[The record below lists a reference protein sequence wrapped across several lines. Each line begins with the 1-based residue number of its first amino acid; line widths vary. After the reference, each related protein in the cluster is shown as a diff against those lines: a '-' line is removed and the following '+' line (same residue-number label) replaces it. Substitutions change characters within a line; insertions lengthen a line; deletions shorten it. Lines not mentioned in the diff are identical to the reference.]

1 MQGIV
6 YNKKILLAIDVVHN
20 RVYCNSFCHSYGK
33 LWDFIRLH
41 YRISDDTLPYLDV
54 ISNHVYTDKHVNEGF
69 NSNEINENITKSNG
83 IDKIT
88 RNNKLQIHQ
97 IDVQSKIYNA
107 EVPTIQLLEKS
118 QKLLQSVNAILKK
131 SNSIASRLNESNE
144 SHNIA
149 SLTNAR
155 SVIRTSQE
163 SSLTLSSSMDDIT
176 ISGNFSTKN
185 LVRNEILKDANSLF
199 SVNDSENQDRAENI
213 CATALKKNC
222 PYDSL
227 IKNKTSDLRM
237 IDNSVSK
244 MQNATSMQN
253 ISAGNI
259 VHTCENNDIKNIS
272 NRLSKIS
279 CNIETQCKKNN
290 IEEEQELWKIPE
302 AVIRTWMAKIILAL
316 EALHQQNV
324 LIYNLNPDNILLDE
338 KRHVRL
344 TYIIPQHDVE
354 LSKQRHPYS
363 SPELIKFSPV
373 VAITS
378 ATDIWSVGVILYEL
392 LTGVVRKMKYL
403 NVNI

>member
-1 MQGIV
+1 
-6 YNKKILLAIDVVHN
+6 
-20 RVYCNSFCHSYGK
+20 
-33 LWDFIRLH
+33 
-41 YRISDDTLPYLDV
+41 LPYLDV
-54 ISNHVYTDKHVNEGF
+54 ISNHVYIDKHVNEEF
-69 NSNEINENITKSNG
+69 NSDEINENITKSNG

-88 RNNKLQIHQ
+88 RNNKLQFHQ
-97 IDVQSKIYNA
+97 IDVQGEIYNTG
-107 EVPTIQLLEKS
+107 VPTIQLLEKS

-131 SNSIASRLNESNE
+131 SNSIASRLNECNE
-144 SHNIA
+144 LRQSHNVA

-176 ISGNFSTKN
+176 ISGNFLTKS

-199 SVNDSENQDRAENI
+199 SVNNSENQDKTENI

-227 IKNKTSDLRM
+227 VKNKMSDLQT

-244 MQNATSMQN
+244 TMSMEN

-259 VHTCENNDIKNIS
+259 MHTCENNDIKNIS
-272 NRLSKIS
+272 NRLSKMS
-279 CNIETQCKKNN
+279 CNELETQCKKNN

-302 AVIRTWMAKIILAL
+302 AVIRTWMANIILAL

-324 LIYNLNPDNILLDE
+324 LIYNLNPDNIVLDE

-344 TYIIPQHDVE
+344 TYIIPQYNVE

-403 NVNI
+403 NINTIICILTIIMINFDFL